1 MGRAWIR
8 GWSKRPP
15 EPGSPVPGCGAAVN
29 GLECWSKIAVMSSR
43 CHDYVVCSNS
53 WQFRLWTRS
62 LLTAHGALRT
72 LSHVHSC
79 TTSVITAR
87 SSICSGSMYSLQ
99 PHKYV
104 AAVPHVQSALRTESS
119 RLHPD
124 EHARLARRVETG
136 WNLPGACEYL
146 TRCMRSHATA
156 EAQLSERSHAMRARC
171 MRSHATAEA

>member
-1 MGRAWIR
+1 MA
-8 GWSKRPP
+8 
-15 EPGSPVPGCGAAVN
+15 CY
-29 GLECWSKIAVMSSR
+29 GLERWSKIAVMSST
-43 CHDYVVCSNS
+43 CHDYVVCCNS
-53 WQFRLWTRS
+53 WQFRLWILS

-87 SSICSGSMYSLQ
+87 SSICSGSRYSRQ

-104 AAVPHVQSALRTESS
+104 AAVSHVQSALRTESS

-136 WNLPGACEYL
+136 WNLPRACEYL

-156 EAQLSERSHAMRARC
+156 EAQVSGRSHAMRARC